1 MNGFNAQYGSGQGFS
16 SLSSNSYGN
25 QQVQGT
31 LSIEQYSYSN
41 GLDLA
46 DDQSRTVKPSNKVK
60 QSDNDTE
67 LNELV
72 IENVAKSAIAQAQ
85 IAKQDQV
92 SSQAHSQEKPNLTPK
107 SDATVEPVITP
118 IRLIIVNS
126 L

>member
-1 MNGFNAQYGSGQGFS
+1 MNGFNAQYGSGQGFG

-31 LSIEQYSYSN
+31 LSIERSSYSN

-60 QSDNDTE
+60 QSDNDAE

-85 IAKQDQV
+85 IPSKDKLTIELAVRNPNITKERCTL
-92 SSQAHSQEKPNLTPK
+92 SQPLAMGT
-107 SDATVEPVITP
+107 
-118 IRLIIVNS
+118 
-126 L
+126 